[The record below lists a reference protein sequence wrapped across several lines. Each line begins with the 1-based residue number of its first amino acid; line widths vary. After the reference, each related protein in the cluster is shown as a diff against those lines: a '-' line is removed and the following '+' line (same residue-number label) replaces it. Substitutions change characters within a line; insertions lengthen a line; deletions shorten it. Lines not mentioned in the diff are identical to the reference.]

1 MRQTLQILGVLCLAC
16 IAPAA
21 FAQNAGADQQ
31 DNPNLAFEAI
41 VEASSEYG
49 IGYEAMGAIDGR
61 VAAALSHS
69 DTGVAWAKRGDAC
82 QGAADFWLE
91 WDEPKVVSTV
101 VYYGRTGSAMI
112 EECFGDYE
120 VYLDSD
126 DNPVAKGSFEA
137 KHGPQWVEF
146 SPRAVSTIRIRFLS
160 GHDGGLNWGASEI
173 AVFEKRP
180 TLEEL
185 EARVSP
191 EVADAA
197 AGLTI
202 ESFQEAGMPEEILFC
217 TRKPGT
223 DEHWYANFG
232 YYADNVYR
240 RPFPLG
246 SGGGL
251 YALNVNT
258 GAVRT
263 IFEDPEGNIRDPQVH
278 YDGETILFS
287 YIPKGKFHY
296 SLYTIKSDGTE
307 LTRLTGEG
315 EDDELELPPGVTPLE
330 SSESRTSVKPLGNE
344 RDFAPPG
351 WDDYEPTWLPDD
363 SIVFCSTRSKLYVGC
378 WLTQVGTL
386 YKRFPDG
393 TLRELSCNVE
403 QDNTPWPLA
412 NGQIIYMRWEYV
424 DRSQV
429 DYHHLWTMGQDGT
442 NQMVFYGNQTPGTCM
457 LAPKPIPDAE
467 GGKIVCTFSPGHG
480 TTEHYG
486 FVTVVDPRMGPDD
499 PNGAKRISKTNRF
512 SDPWA
517 FSEERF
523 MAASYDKL
531 VLLDEFGREATL
543 YQLPEE
549 LREAGFWINEPRPL
563 APREREPILSDSTDP
578 SDPMGT
584 FALAN
589 VYHGRKMQDVEPGT
603 IKELMIYETL
613 PKPIHYSG
621 GMDMMSLY
629 GTFTLERLLRT
640 VPVNEDGSAYLRAPA
655 NRPIFFLAMDADGR
669 CVKRMHSFTSVMP
682 GEKLSCVGCHEE
694 RTETAGADEKN
705 RLLKLMERAPD
716 EITPVEGVPEV
727 FSFTRDIQPI
737 FDKYCLECHNPDR
750 EEGGFNISGH
760 WAPLYTIGYV
770 QASWLQLFGDNR
782 NRAMSNFE
790 PYEIGSGSSKLLKLI
805 DEGHG
810 DVEMSPQDRK
820 ILGCWIDAGANYIG
834 TYAGEISGGVGYYL
848 QNYPVHNEK
857 DWPET
862 KAMQEAITR
871 RCDVCHTP
879 LDPNKGFGI
888 YSIYSD
894 NYTPRN
900 PRNATDT
907 FIPHDLSQPNGR
919 FSRFEIFDL
928 SYPELSKAVRAPL
941 SKDAGGLGVCEAE
954 SGEVVFASVDD
965 PDYQTILKGIERG
978 RRYIIEEDNR
988 PEMLHPSPNNGV
1000 DCPQRYVVRWPYLR
1014 ELIRYGLLPVDT
1026 DPEASYD
1033 PYELDEMY
1041 WRSLWYHPEEE
1052 R

>member
-191 EVADAA
+191 EVAEAA
-197 AGLTI
+197 DGLTI

-351 WDDYEPTWLPDD
+351 WDDYEPMA
-363 SIVFCSTRSKLYVGC
+363 TRRLHCLLLNKIQLYVGC
-378 WLTQVGTL
+378 LFDSGRHALQAFSG
-386 YKRFPDG
+386 R
-393 TLRELSCNVE
+393 NVARAVLQRW
-403 QDNTPWPLA
+403 QDNTPA
-412 NGQIIYMRWEYV
+412 SRERQIIYMLGIR
-424 DRSQV
+424 
-429 DYHHLWTMGQDGT
+429 
-442 NQMVFYGNQTPGTCM
+442 
-457 LAPKPIPDAE
+457 
-467 GGKIVCTFSPGHG
+467 
-480 TTEHYG
+480 
-486 FVTVVDPRMGPDD
+486 
-499 PNGAKRISKTNRF
+499 
-512 SDPWA
+512 
-517 FSEERF
+517 
-523 MAASYDKL
+523 
-531 VLLDEFGREATL
+531 
-543 YQLPEE
+543 
-549 LREAGFWINEPRPL
+549 RPL
-563 APREREPILSDSTDP
+563 AGHSSSLDDGSGRHESDGLLWQSDSWNVHARAETDP
-578 SDPMGT
+578 
-584 FALAN
+584 
-589 VYHGRKMQDVEPGT
+589 
-603 IKELMIYETL
+603 
-613 PKPIHYSG
+613 
-621 GMDMMSLY
+621 
-629 GTFTLERLLRT
+629 
-640 VPVNEDGSAYLRAPA
+640 
-655 NRPIFFLAMDADGR
+655 
-669 CVKRMHSFTSVMP
+669 
-682 GEKLSCVGCHEE
+682 
-694 RTETAGADEKN
+694 
-705 RLLKLMERAPD
+705 
-716 EITPVEGVPEV
+716 
-727 FSFTRDIQPI
+727 
-737 FDKYCLECHNPDR
+737 
-750 EEGGFNISGH
+750 
-760 WAPLYTIGYV
+760 
-770 QASWLQLFGDNR
+770 
-782 NRAMSNFE
+782 
-790 PYEIGSGSSKLLKLI
+790 
-805 DEGHG
+805 
-810 DVEMSPQDRK
+810 
-820 ILGCWIDAGANYIG
+820 
-834 TYAGEISGGVGYYL
+834 
-848 QNYPVHNEK
+848 
-857 DWPET
+857 
-862 KAMQEAITR
+862 R
-871 RCDVCHTP
+871 R
-879 LDPNKGFGI
+879 
-888 YSIYSD
+888 
-894 NYTPRN
+894 
-900 PRNATDT
+900 
-907 FIPHDLSQPNGR
+907 
-919 FSRFEIFDL
+919 
-928 SYPELSKAVRAPL
+928 
-941 SKDAGGLGVCEAE
+941 
-954 SGEVVFASVDD
+954 
-965 PDYQTILKGIERG
+965 
-978 RRYIIEEDNR
+978 
-988 PEMLHPSPNNGV
+988 
-1000 DCPQRYVVRWPYLR
+1000 
-1014 ELIRYGLLPVDT
+1014 
-1026 DPEASYD
+1026 
-1033 PYELDEMY
+1033 
-1041 WRSLWYHPEEE
+1041 
-1052 R
+1052 